1 MYRFKGFLRV
11 CISVVLAL
19 ACCLCVKLA
28 HFSRFADIH
37 GERVYFLD
45 RTSSQGLQTSSLSFW
60 DITRVKGECVCTT
73 ISDYVGGR
81 YLTREE
87 IVKEIVQNYNA
98 ELLFCEEVNGI
109 ISYYAYTRDWS
120 DGIYLYGRKVNLHVA
135 IGEENLAVGAPIIF
149 GGY

>member
-1 MYRFKGFLRV
+1 M
-11 CISVVLAL
+11 
-19 ACCLCVKLA
+19 
-28 HFSRFADIH
+28 
-37 GERVYFLD
+37 
-45 RTSSQGLQTSSLSFW
+45 
-60 DITRVKGECVCTT
+60 KGECVCTT

-109 ISYYAYTRDWS
+109 TSYYAYTRDWS